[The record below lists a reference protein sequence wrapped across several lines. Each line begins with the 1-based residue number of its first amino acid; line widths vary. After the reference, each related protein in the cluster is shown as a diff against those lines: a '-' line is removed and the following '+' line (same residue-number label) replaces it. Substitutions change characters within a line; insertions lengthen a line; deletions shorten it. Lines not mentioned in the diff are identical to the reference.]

1 MVKEGCT
8 RMVSDGSVERKIIL
22 LSEVIETKLRKEKE
36 LEYYQEELE
45 KLMAKMSYL
54 RRDIDLTNTII
65 RIIEEERVIDVREEM
80 MKQLEAKK

>member
-45 KLMAKMSYL
+45 KHMAKMSYL

>member
-80 MKQLEAKK
+80 MKQLETK

>member
-1 MVKEGCT
+1 
-8 RMVSDGSVERKIIL
+8 MVSDGSVERKIIL

>member
-1 MVKEGCT
+1 
-8 RMVSDGSVERKIIL
+8 MVSDGSVERKIIL

-80 MKQLEAKK
+80 MKQLETK